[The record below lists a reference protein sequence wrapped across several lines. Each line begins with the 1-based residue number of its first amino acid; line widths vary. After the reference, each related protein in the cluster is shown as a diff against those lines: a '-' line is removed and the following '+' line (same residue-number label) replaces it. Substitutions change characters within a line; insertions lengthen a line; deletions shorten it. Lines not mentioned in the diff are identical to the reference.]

1 MLVWQPVIQ
10 RFAKCM
16 QNVPRTVKT
25 VGKVLPVIKQ
35 FAKCMQRAV
44 EDGWLGGNPKSVGTE
59 LNPKSTPSFLRSQ
72 SDVAGYLGGRLQVN
86 DKSHRPPGLNPFHFS
101 VVSSISYLLPPFQ
114 YLSPDYP
121 GRMI

>member
-1 MLVWQPVIQ
+1 MWQPVIQ

-44 EDGWLGGNPKSVGTE
+44 EDGWIGGNPEISWYATQPQINTFLSQESV
-59 LNPKSTPSFLRSQ
+59 RR
-72 SDVAGYLGGRLQVN
+72 GRL
-86 DKSHRPPGLNPFHFS
+86 SGWEA
-101 VVSSISYLLPPFQ
+101 SSQ
-114 YLSPDYP
+114 
-121 GRMI
+121 R